1 MSVTTF
7 SFIDAAANTQGILTH
22 FQNNGF
28 VILENVLTPDEV
40 EYYVDLFDRDRQ
52 KWGSPNFWHPF
63 GTYQTR
69 NCHALVTSPEFDQ
82 LLRHAKILPLVEFLM
97 GGPTCFSELCLR
109 HMTPY
114 NGTPNQSF
122 HRDRPHWEE
131 HPLRMDYMQLMVYLT
146 DVNQETH
153 CFSLSPESVNTPILD
168 MSDQLDRNGIVD
180 CHGVA
185 GTVVLFNNA
194 VLHTATVRVTKH
206 ERKTVQAYYGH
217 RSRPFLSNCSIIPPK
232 FCYYH
237 PVQETRDFYGNLNDT
252 TRMFLSAFKSEQDE
266 SKIFES
272 VTSSTHCGT

>member
-1 MSVTTF
+1 MSITTF
-7 SFIDAAANTQGILTH
+7 SFVNGVVNTQEILSH
-22 FQNNGF
+22 FQENGF
-28 VILENVLTPDEV
+28 VILEEALTPDEIK
-40 EYYVDLFDRDRQ
+40 YYVDLFDQDRQ
-52 KWGSPNFWHPF
+52 KWGDLAVLWHPF
-63 GTYQTR
+63 GEYQTR
-69 NCHALVTSPEFDQ
+69 NCHALVSSPEFDK
-82 LLRHAKILPLVEFLM
+82 LLRHENILPVIEFLM
-97 GGPTCFSELCLR
+97 GGKTCFSELCLR

-114 NGTPNQSF
+114 NGEPNQSF

-131 HPLRMDYMQLMVYLT
+131 HPLRMDYIQLMVYLT
-146 DVNQETH
+146 NVNQETH
-153 CFSLSPESVNTPILD
+153 CFSISPESVNAPILD
-168 MSDQLDRNGIVD
+168 TVNQLDRNGIVD

-237 PVQETRDFYGNLNDT
+237 PDQETRDFYGNLNDT

-272 VTSSTHCGT
+272 VYA